1 MIPGLP
7 DFAGGLTAVAL
18 LLTLL
23 TVIGFMVKR
32 ERTLA
37 DRAENARVEALEAH
51 AKDVLALNAEIRSM
65 AKERYEKSEANLLA
79 MQAGAVVTAE
89 AQRLVRE
96 LLPLIDR
103 LQRRQG
109 K

>member
-7 DFAGGLTAVAL
+7 DFAQGLTAVAL

-23 TVIGFMVKR
+23 TVIGFMIKR

-37 DRAENARVEALEAH
+37 DRAEMARVEALKEH

-65 AKERYEKSEANLLA
+65 SKERYDKAETNLAA
-79 MQAGAVVTAE
+79 MQSGVAVVAE
-89 AQRLVRE
+89 AQKLVRE

-103 LQRRQG
+103 LKRAAG
-109 K
+109 E